1 MNTHQ
6 QRRQKLAQ
14 KMKPN
19 SIFVLHSGTLT
30 HKTHDEFYPF
40 YPSMNAVY
48 LTGIVQDEVILMMVK
63 EDTTVREFLF
73 IEETTDYMRKWLGEK
88 LSKDTAGLLSGIDK
102 KMIAWIPQ
110 FQTVFHNTMNSSR
123 RADFTIPKILYLD
136 MFSPKETMKP
146 ASFEQFNTQIEL
158 YKNLTIKN
166 INEYLY
172 PLRMIKDEMEI
183 ASLKQAIHITN
194 KGLERILKELK
205 NRQNEYELEAD
216 FAHQIRLESVSELS
230 FKTIAASGRNATILH
245 YENNDAPLAKDDLM
259 LFDLGAKF
267 NYYSA
272 DISRTYPLSGTFSN
286 RQKDIYELVLLA
298 NKEAIKAVKVGV
310 TWAELNKVARDVLTN
325 GAMDLGII
333 TDPEDISH
341 YYYHSVGHFL
351 GLDTHDVGGYGVPL
365 EEGMVIT
372 IEPGLYIKEEGIGVR
387 IEDNVLVTKNGCE
400 NLSNEIIKEVQDI
413 EAYMKK

>member
-136 MFSPKETMKP
+136 MFSPKETMKIC
-146 ASFEQFNTQIEL
+146 QTL
-158 YKNLTIKN
+158 YEGGYITYMRTDK
-166 INEYLY
+166 
-172 PLRMIKDEMEI
+172 
-183 ASLKQAIHITN
+183 AI
-194 KGLERILKELK
+194 
-205 NRQNEYELEAD
+205 Y
-216 FAHQIRLESVSELS
+216 F
-230 FKTIAASGRNATILH
+230 
-245 YENNDAPLAKDDLM
+245 APLVKA
-259 LFDLGAKF
+259 
-267 NYYSA
+267 SA
-272 DISRTYPLSGTFSN
+272 SC
-286 RQKDIYELVLLA
+286 
-298 NKEAIKAVKVGV
+298 KVN
-310 TWAELNKVARDVLTN
+310 APA
-325 GAMDLGII
+325 
-333 TDPEDISH
+333 
-341 YYYHSVGHFL
+341 
-351 GLDTHDVGGYGVPL
+351 
-365 EEGMVIT
+365 
-372 IEPGLYIKEEGIGVR
+372 
-387 IEDNVLVTKNGCE
+387 
-400 NLSNEIIKEVQDI
+400 
-413 EAYMKK
+413 